1 MKELIE
7 QLQIYQL
14 KNRISQ
20 EELAQKLGVAF
31 STVNRWFKGKSI
43 PNKTQQFHILQ
54 LIYPDKSEIECLQ
67 IIARINK

>member
-1 MKELIE
+1 MKELIQ
-7 QLQIYQL
+7 QLLIYQL

-20 EELAQKLGVAF
+20 EELAHKLGVTF
-31 STVNRWFKGKSI
+31 STVNRWFNGKSI

-67 IIARINK
+67 IIARINQ

>member
-7 QLQIYQL
+7 KLQIHQL

-20 EELAQKLGVAF
+20 KELANTLGVAF
-31 STVNRWFKGKSI
+31 STLNRWFKGKSI

-54 LIYPDKSEIECLQ
+54 LIYPEKSEIECLQ
-67 IIARINK
+67 IIANIN